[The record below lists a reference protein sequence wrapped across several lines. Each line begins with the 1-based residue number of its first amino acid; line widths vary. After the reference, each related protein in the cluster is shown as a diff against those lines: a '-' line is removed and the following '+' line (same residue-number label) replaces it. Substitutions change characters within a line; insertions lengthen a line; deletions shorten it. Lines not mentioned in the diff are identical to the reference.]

1 MQADL
6 PYGAPGLT
14 RKRCSSDR
22 SDLGSLAYFLAIA
35 KHRSFRRAGLELGVS
50 ASALSHALKG
60 LETRLGVRLL
70 NRTNRSVTLTA
81 AGQEL
86 YATISDP
93 YEAIIH
99 AVEGLNRFRD
109 APTGRIRLN
118 VMEDASSL
126 LLRPVLPVFVDRY
139 PDIELDLAVSNRM
152 IDVIAEGFDAG
163 IRYGGTVPEKNMI
176 AQRLSGDI
184 RWVVVGSPAYL
195 GRFGTPRHP
204 NDLLQHRC
212 LKIRLGDDR
221 IYRWEFERAGE
232 ALALA
237 VPGAITI
244 DETQIGRA
252 LALEGAAL
260 MYVPEPSVA
269 RDIDIGTLRVV
280 LDEWS
285 PMGAGFHIY
294 FSSRRQ
300 LPTGLR
306 LLIDLIPAQGIADA
320 VRYG

>member
-1 MQADL
+1 ME
-6 PYGAPGLT
+6 
-14 RKRCSSDR
+14 
-22 SDLGSLAYFLAIA
+22 F
-35 KHRSFRRAGLELGVS
+35 
-50 ASALSHALKG
+50 
-60 LETRLGVRLL
+60 VRLPC
-70 NRTNRSVTLTA
+70 
-81 AGQEL
+81 G
-86 YATISDP
+86 
-93 YEAIIH
+93 H
-99 AVEGLNRFRD
+99 AR
-109 APTGRIRLN
+109 
-118 VMEDASSL
+118 
-126 LLRPVLPVFVDRY
+126 RY

-163 IRYGGTVPEKNMI
+163 IRYGGTVPENMI
-176 AQRLSGDI
+176 TQRLSGDI

-244 DETQIGRA
+244 DETQVGRA

-300 LPTGLR
+300 LPTGLH
-306 LLIDLIPAQGIADA
+306 LLIDLIREI
-320 VRYG
+320 RSLKL

>member
-1 MQADL
+1 M
-6 PYGAPGLT
+6 
-14 RKRCSSDR
+14 
-22 SDLGSLAYFLAIA
+22 
-35 KHRSFRRAGLELGVS
+35 
-50 ASALSHALKG
+50 
-60 LETRLGVRLL
+60 RLL

-86 YATISDP
+86 YATISNP

-99 AVEGLNRFRD
+99 AVEDLNRFRD

-118 VMEDASSL
+118 VMEDAASL
-126 LLRPVLPVFVDRY
+126 LLRPALPVFVDRY

-152 IDVIAEGFDAG
+152 IDVIAEEVRCRHTLWRHRPGRQWPSPSVSPG
-163 IRYGGTVPEKNMI
+163 ISVGR
-176 AQRLSGDI
+176 R
-184 RWVVVGSPAYL
+184 GSPAYL

-244 DETQIGRA
+244 DETQVGRA

-280 LDEWS
+280 LGYVCHLWEPAFISSTS
-285 PMGAGFHIY
+285 PVPPSVAD
-294 FSSRRQ
+294 R
-300 LPTGLR
+300 
-306 LLIDLIPAQGIADA
+306 IASADRPHT
-320 VRYG
+320 RYAP